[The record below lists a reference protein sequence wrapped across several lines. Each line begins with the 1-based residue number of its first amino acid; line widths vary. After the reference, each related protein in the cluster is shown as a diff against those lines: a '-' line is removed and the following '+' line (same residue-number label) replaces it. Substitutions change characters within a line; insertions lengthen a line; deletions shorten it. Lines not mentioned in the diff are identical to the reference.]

1 MIRKDLGERNQ
12 TQDHELG
19 WMNEDEGEGH
29 REEESANRRW

>member
-1 MIRKDLGERNQ
+1 MKEIKHKIMNW
-12 TQDHELG
+12 G